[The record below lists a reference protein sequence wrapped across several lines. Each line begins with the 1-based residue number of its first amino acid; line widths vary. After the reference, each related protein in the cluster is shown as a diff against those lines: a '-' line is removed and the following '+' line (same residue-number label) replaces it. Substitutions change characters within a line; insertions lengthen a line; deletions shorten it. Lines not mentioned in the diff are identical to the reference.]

1 MLHLTLFLCGAV
13 VMSVEILASR
23 VLAVEFGEDLYT
35 WGALIGSFI
44 AALSLG
50 YWLGG
55 IASDRWP
62 SRLGLAFL
70 SLVAG
75 AYIIA
80 IVSVTRE
87 VTAFVGG
94 AGLPDRVAL
103 WANPLSA
110 SFALYGLPMTL
121 LGAVSPY
128 CVRIATKDM
137 ARLGRKVGSFYAI
150 SSLGSIFGTF
160 LTAFYLVGE
169 MRVST
174 TIRAEGVLLVLL
186 SAPLFMTA
194 KVRGRSVGRDAE
206 PTKTAVGNK

>member
-55 IASDRWP
+55 IAVDRWP
-62 SRLGLAFL
+62 SRLGIALL
-70 SLVAG
+70 TLVAG

-80 IVSVTRE
+80 IVSVTRD
-87 VTAFVGG
+87 VTAFIGS
-94 AGLPDRVAL
+94 AGLPDQIAL

-110 SFALYGLPMTL
+110 SLALYGLPMTL

-128 CVRIATKDM
+128 CVRIATENIT
-137 ARLGRKVGSFYAI
+137 RLGRKVGSFYAI

-174 TIRAEGVLLVLL
+174 TIRMEGILLVLL

-194 KVRGRSVGRDAE
+194 RVRGGSGAASDKGA
-206 PTKTAVGNK
+206 